1 METPEPKMT
10 MIYKLPPDVYDE
22 FVARLEDP
30 PEDLEKTIALFQR
43 PSPFTR
49 DCD

>member
-1 METPEPKMT
+1 MEEQVPKQT

-22 FVARLEDP
+22 FIARLEEP
-30 PEDLEKTIALFQR
+30 PGDMEKTVKLFQR